1 MTRRT
6 LGAGAA
12 SGNLFGRDITLS
24 GKVLFGGASGP
35 EVAAL
40 AAFRGDARLRVV
52 HARSTESYDA
62 DAKAP
67 DGATV
72 HFRGVDS
79 RAGPITKYTVVEPYE
94 RAH

>member
-1 MTRRT
+1 
-6 LGAGAA
+6 
-12 SGNLFGRDITLS
+12 
-24 GKVLFGGASGP
+24 
-35 EVAAL
+35 
-40 AAFRGDARLRVV
+40 V

>member
-1 MTRRT
+1 MLRGRD
-6 LGAGAA
+6 A
-12 SGNLFGRDITLS
+12 SGRWLS
-24 GKVLFGGASGP
+24 GVLEQSWRIGGASGP

-72 HFRGVDS
+72 QFRGVDS